1 MKTAIRKFGNSKG
14 TIIPAALLRQLKL
27 DINDEVDAKV
37 ENGRIV
43 IEPVHKVE
51 YSLDQL
57 LAQCSPEKMALDED
71 DKAWLDDAPV
81 GKEVV

>member
-14 TIIPAALLRQLKL
+14 TIIPAALLRELQL